1 MESVCYIAVFVFYA
15 LMINLWYRLL
25 RILNL
30 TLYLTGFKVVTFDT
44 QSWHSSWERERWLGG
59 YSLQVEYTLCW
70 LSCPFQHAFIA
81 RLNLH
86 LHYFAFQTKQEEGTS
101 ASKMA
106 SRYGDDAF
114 GGNTQRPK
122 SGLSRPS
129 SAVSQQA
136 YGPIPTAPPIN
147 PGLLSTN
154 PLPSSAFTMAAA
166 ATSKIFILFK
176 YNRLIIGNSWWLE
189 LQSLEVS
196 LQSQF
201 IFLIQLSKFTLDFS
215 FSCYLDISKPLI
227 PQSQIA
233 VLIFIICLKKK
244 CC

>member
-1 MESVCYIAVFVFYA
+1 MTHKADTAPEKEKDDLVGIHYK
-15 LMINLWYRLL
+15 LN
-25 RILNL
+25 ILCAD
-30 TLYLTGFKVVTFDT
+30 F
-44 QSWHSSWERERWLGG
+44 
-59 YSLQVEYTLCW
+59 

-81 RLNLH
+81 ILNLH

-166 ATSKIFILFK
+166 ATSKIFILYK
-176 YNRLIIGNSWWLE
+176 YNRLIIGNS
-189 LQSLEVS
+189 
-196 LQSQF
+196 
-201 IFLIQLSKFTLDFS
+201 
-215 FSCYLDISKPLI
+215 
-227 PQSQIA
+227 
-233 VLIFIICLKKK
+233 
-244 CC
+244 